1 MFSVQK
7 CLQCWFKC
15 AIIKTIQ
22 KEVTRRTMTMSK
34 KTTYIRYYF
43 DRGEWRMTK
52 DRCVLRTGRGLDSA
66 IAAEKELKAAGIPVR
81 FMFIE
86 GWKIYCFFRKKRLTS
101 CPNRLYGEKGRQT
114 KCGAFILETES
125 QVRQIVCLAIRGKT
139 QKSVIRQLIIMNG
152 TLRLKLTKTNK
163 TFKTYKD

>member
-1 MFSVQK
+1 
-7 CLQCWFKC
+7 
-15 AIIKTIQ
+15 
-22 KEVTRRTMTMSK
+22 MTMSK
-34 KTTYIRYYF
+34 GTTYIRYYF

-101 CPNRLYGEKGRQT
+101 CPNRLYGEKGKTMNTMRKNLIDRMVKIYGFEHPVVIQFTDLCERWKDT
-114 KCGAFILETES
+114 KDNDKVLRIIVESHEEFPVLE
-125 QVRQIVCLAIRGKT
+125 
-139 QKSVIRQLIIMNG
+139 
-152 TLRLKLTKTNK
+152 
-163 TFKTYKD
+163 